1 MQEFG
6 DFVTLKSRVDHEVAI
21 TFDSRARYVQPGRKG
36 LTLPREIAELGIK
49 QHAFRWDPG
58 SGAVV
63 ESRLYIVEDQDGDFA
78 LPDGALDEKDVAEV
92 KETDGLGEDSVLID
106 GAPVKKRRMRLKA
119 SKEDFSINNR

>member
-21 TFDSRARYVQPGRKG
+21 TFDSRERYVQPGRKG
-36 LTLPREIAELGIK
+36 ITLPREIAELGIK
-49 QHAFRWDPG
+49 QHAFRWDPS